1 MDEARELLLHVLD
14 HFAQAEDLL
23 HFLLRLL
30 LVDIDYLQLA
40 SIASDPLF
48 TFFKEFHLG
57 GLCRVPCHVSQL
69 SVLSDLVWVDGD
81 VWYKFQ
87 YQVDTE
93 AFVNW
98 ISNFNQ

>member
-57 GLCRVPCHVSQL
+57 GNGGKLKV
-69 SVLSDLVWVDGD
+69 VD
-81 VWYKFQ
+81 
-87 YQVDTE
+87 
-93 AFVNW
+93 
-98 ISNFNQ
+98 I